1 MTSLQS
7 SEGLGEAMRLA
18 PRLPGL
24 CLKLQLRQGHGDVCR
39 NVYRPWTLGVGMFQ
53 RLNGEVPSSSF
64 LPACNYSVI
73 AQSGFVGVDVYTH
86 AIVQDLGGEQNAD
99 LHCKCSRQIWA

>member
-24 CLKLQLRQGHGDVCR
+24 CLKLQLRQGHGDMCR
-39 NVYRPWTLGVGMFQ
+39 NVYRPWTLGDGMF
-53 RLNGEVPSSSF
+53 
-64 LPACNYSVI
+64 
-73 AQSGFVGVDVYTH
+73 
-86 AIVQDLGGEQNAD
+86 
-99 LHCKCSRQIWA
+99 

>member
-7 SEGLGEAMRLA
+7 SEGLGESMRLA

-39 NVYRPWTLGVGMFQ
+39 NVYRPWTLGDGM
-53 RLNGEVPSSSF
+53 
-64 LPACNYSVI
+64 
-73 AQSGFVGVDVYTH
+73 
-86 AIVQDLGGEQNAD
+86 
-99 LHCKCSRQIWA
+99 SRG